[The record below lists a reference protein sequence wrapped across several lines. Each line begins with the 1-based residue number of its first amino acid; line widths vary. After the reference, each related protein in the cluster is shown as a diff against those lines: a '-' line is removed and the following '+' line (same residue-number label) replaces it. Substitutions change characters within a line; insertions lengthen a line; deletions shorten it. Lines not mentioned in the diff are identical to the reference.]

1 MDKQSFFN
9 NIRQLLGRIAW
20 RVFLWSIKMTQE
32 EYIAEILRENHDG
45 DYGW

>member
-9 NIRQLLGRIAW
+9 NIRQILGSIAW
-20 RVFLWSIKMTQE
+20 RVFLWSIKMPQE
-32 EYIAEILRENHDG
+32 EDIAEILRENHDG